1 MKMVH
6 GNVAESVVR
15 GRCERRG
22 RVELLRSRINLLSG
36 MDKVIMTMYLVNGNS
51 FRQIAQLMG
60 VNESNVSRRIRRL
73 ISRISDGGYMTCL
86 RNRGRF
92 SREELDIARE
102 YFVLGWSMKRI
113 ARERGMTFYRVR
125 KMVKRIEGVVKG
137 VETMKRPPKSQ
148 IASTKCQTNSNDL
161 NTNVQNKGA

>member
-1 MKMVH
+1 MKMAH
-6 GNVAESVVR
+6 GNLAECVVR
-15 GRCERRG
+15 GRRERRG
-22 RVELLRSRINLLSG
+22 RVDLLVSRLELLSG

-73 ISRISDGGYMTCL
+73 IRRISDGGYITCL

-102 YFVLGWSMKRI
+102 YFLLGWSMNRI
-113 ARERGMTFYRVR
+113 ARERGMTYYRVR
-125 KMVKRIEGVVKG
+125 GMVKRIEGVVKA
-137 VETMKRPPKSQ
+137 E
-148 IASTKCQTNSNDL
+148 
-161 NTNVQNKGA
+161 KGKTDGG